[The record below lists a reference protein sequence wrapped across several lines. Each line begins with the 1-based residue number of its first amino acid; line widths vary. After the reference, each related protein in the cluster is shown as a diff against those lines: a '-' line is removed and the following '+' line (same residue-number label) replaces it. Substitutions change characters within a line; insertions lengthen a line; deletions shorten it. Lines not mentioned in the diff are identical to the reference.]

1 MKITLTSQDTINIDI
16 QLDKDSITHASSN
29 YDIITLTAQLAEQL
43 KDHLV
48 ILHNAKKQAET
59 ERVEQE
65 KAAAKKRRRF
75 SNFTE
80 DVSTTQ
86 VPQNSKNSVTLAI
99 VQKRLEQD
107 GLTMNS
113 GLPEIVRF
121 RNTPYAYTV
130 KSNEWTSPLGATGVA
145 ASDFLADVAK
155 NIYKMNDTDVAAF
168 VLKYSR

>member
-1 MKITLTSQDTINIDI
+1 MKFALTNVNDKLLIEVE
-16 QLDKDSITHASSN
+16 LDASSVTHSTTN
-29 YDIITLTAQLAEQL
+29 FELVGTVSEIAEQVKNL
-43 KDHLV
+43 LTIHRDQ
-48 ILHNAKKQAET
+48 KQQEEAQ
-59 ERVEQE
+59 RVAQEQ
-65 KAAAKKRRRF
+65 ANKKRRRF
-75 SNFTE
+75 SNFSE
-80 DVSTTQ
+80 DLDFTGNTFKKAVS
-86 VPQNSKNSVTLAI
+86 LAS

-130 KSNEWTSPLGATGVA
+130 KSNEWTSPLGATGVE